1 MYSQADLAMDLEKAL
16 VKGFDVFRISKVAFE
31 IYQNHGLEIT
41 APMDRALLTLM
52 AMEGGEE
59 FELTESE
66 LSALISAIKAV

>member
-1 MYSQADLAMDLEKAL
+1 MYSQADLAMALEKAL
-16 VKGFDVFRISKVAFE
+16 VNGFDVFRISKLAFE

-52 AMEGGEE
+52 AMEDGEE

-66 LSALISAIKAV
+66 LLALISAIKAV

>member
-1 MYSQADLAMDLEKAL
+1 MYSQADLSMDLEKAL
-16 VKGFDVFRISKVAFE
+16 VNGFDVFRISKLAFE

-52 AMEGGEE
+52 AMEDGEE

-66 LSALISAIKAV
+66 LLALISAIKAV